1 MRWVRVW
8 SWVGLVALAL
18 PAPAFAQY
26 RLNVREADVRAF
38 IADAAEVTGR
48 TFIVDARVT
57 GKVSVASERVLSA
70 SEYFEVF
77 LATLRANGLVAVPT
91 GNGAFRIQPMEG
103 AAAQPTARGV
113 SARNQ
118 MVTEVIRLRV
128 IDVAQALEALRPLVG
143 KDGALTANKTGNS
156 LVVVDYADNVAR
168 LRALAR
174 QLDQDRASFLTIDLA
189 HLGARE
195 MATALGQLIASG
207 EGGRAMATVVPVE
220 SANAV
225 ALRGEPTVLAGLAQI
240 ARRLDAQAGGTAAGG
255 GAIRVLWLDHA
266 DAALLV
272 PVLERLAGGSGGEAS
287 AGSAAPV
294 SLGGV
299 NGSSLAGTGMVG
311 SAGTG
316 GMAGPGMGTGPF
328 GNPAL
333 SNPAGSNPSGGTT
346 GSLGSGPIR
355 LDGGRGTVTIT
366 RYPGANAVII
376 AGPAD
381 EQRRLA
387 DLVRALDRPQR
398 QVLVEAIVV
407 EVSDDV
413 ARRLGV
419 QMMIGGKNQPFAVTS
434 FSNGAANILDLAGG
448 LYADRLDQTTTV
460 INGSTVTTSTNSTL
474 GDSLRSNAAQA
485 ALAARGGIAGWA
497 TALGGT
503 GFFGALIDAIHSD
516 SNSNVLSTPHIV
528 TNDNVPASILFGKE
542 IPVATGEAL
551 SGSLAGA
558 FRTIQRQNVGIELDV
573 TPQINGGSA
582 GFDGGEGDA
591 GAVRLDLRQ
600 QVSSVAGPVSSTNG
614 ELVVN
619 KREIRTTVTV
629 GDGEIVAL
637 GGLLDD
643 AERRTLE
650 KIPVLGDMPVLGEL
664 FRSRSK
670 THVKTNLMVFIR
682 PTILRGGL
690 DRAALTARRMASVR
704 GAQVRFAPGRDP
716 SIDELVTDYLGP
728 AHAAPPA
735 PGDVLIAPPSA
746 ASPVPPAPGL
756 APPLPEEKR
765 P

>member
-103 AAAQPTARGV
+103 AATQPTARGI

-118 MVTEVIRLRV
+118 MVTEVIRLRT

-174 QLDQDRASFLTIDLA
+174 QLDQDRAGFLTIDLA

-240 ARRLDAQAGGTAAGG
+240 ARRLDAQAGGTGAGG

-299 NGSSLAGTGMVG
+299 NGGGLAGTSMVG

-316 GMAGPGMGTGPF
+316 GMAGPGMGAGPF

-333 SNPAGSNPSGGTT
+333 SNPSGGTT

-355 LDGGRGTVTIT
+355 LDGGRGSVTIT

-690 DRAALTARRMASVR
+690 DRAALTARRMDAVR

-716 SIDELVTDYLGP
+716 SIDELVADYLGP
-728 AHAAPPA
+728 AHPGQTA

>member
-1 MRWVRVW
+1 
-8 SWVGLVALAL
+8 
-18 PAPAFAQY
+18 
-26 RLNVREADVRAF
+26 
-38 IADAAEVTGR
+38 
-48 TFIVDARVT
+48 
-57 GKVSVASERVLSA
+57 
-70 SEYFEVF
+70 
-77 LATLRANGLVAVPT
+77 
-91 GNGAFRIQPMEG
+91 
-103 AAAQPTARGV
+103 
-113 SARNQ
+113 
-118 MVTEVIRLRV
+118 
-128 IDVAQALEALRPLVG
+128 
-143 KDGALTANKTGNS
+143 
-156 LVVVDYADNVAR
+156 
-168 LRALAR
+168 
-174 QLDQDRASFLTIDLA
+174 
-189 HLGARE
+189 
-195 MATALGQLIASG
+195 
-207 EGGRAMATVVPVE
+207 
-220 SANAV
+220 
-225 ALRGEPTVLAGLAQI
+225 
-240 ARRLDAQAGGTAAGG
+240 
-255 GAIRVLWLDHA
+255 
-266 DAALLV
+266 
-272 PVLERLAGGSGGEAS
+272 
-287 AGSAAPV
+287 
-294 SLGGV
+294 
-299 NGSSLAGTGMVG
+299 
-311 SAGTG
+311 
-316 GMAGPGMGTGPF
+316 
-328 GNPAL
+328 
-333 SNPAGSNPSGGTT
+333 
-346 GSLGSGPIR
+346 
-355 LDGGRGTVTIT
+355 
-366 RYPGANAVII
+366 
-376 AGPAD
+376 
-381 EQRRLA
+381 
-387 DLVRALDRPQR
+387 
-398 QVLVEAIVV
+398 
-407 EVSDDV
+407 
-413 ARRLGV
+413 
-419 QMMIGGKNQPFAVTS
+419 MMIGGKNQPFAVTS

-716 SIDELVTDYLGP
+716 SIDELVADYLGP
-728 AHAAPPA
+728 AHADLAHPGPPA

-746 ASPVPPAPGL
+746 ASPVPLAPGLAPGL